1 MLIVP
6 GSQGLLGVKLSRL
19 TGFDLGYAQL
29 EKLPSGEKYVRISQF
44 DEEAIVVNSLAFNPD
59 EMIVESVLIAETL
72 REYGAKKVYA
82 VFPYMPYSRRRF
94 IKGEAFPARVLMK
107 FFSVFDRIYTV
118 DYHLEDLAV
127 SGVDTEVDAESAEEE
142 RVSIRNVTAMG
153 KLAEKA
159 RDLGLDAVVV
169 SPDEE
174 GMRWARRF
182 ARELDVE
189 CFYLNKIRVD
199 AENVVIASK
208 PPEVEGRDVFL
219 VDDMISAGSTVV
231 QAVRVLKKAGC
242 RNVYVFATHVLA
254 RTEALRKIYEVG
266 VEEIYGTDTV
276 PSPVSRVSVSDLI
289 ANVLREDF

>member
-19 TGFDLGYAQL
+19 TGFDLGYVQL
-29 EKLPSGEKYVRISQF
+29 EKLPSGEKYIRISQF
-44 DEEAIVVNSLAFNPD
+44 DERAIVVNSLAFNPD

-72 REYGAKKVYA
+72 KEYGTDRVYA

-94 IKGEAFPARVLMK
+94 IKGEAFPAKTLFR

-118 DYHLEDLAV
+118 DYHLEEMLEKIDK
-127 SGVDTEVDAESAEEE
+127 
-142 RVSIRNVTAMG
+142 IRNITAMR

-159 RDLGLDAVVV
+159 KELDTKDAVVV

-174 GMRWARRF
+174 GMRWATKF
-182 ARELDVE
+182 AKEIDAE

-199 AENVVIASK
+199 AENVVIASR
-208 PPEVEGRDVFL
+208 PPNIEGKDVFL
-219 VDDMISAGSTVV
+219 VDDLISAGSTVV
-231 QAVRVLKKAGC
+231 QAVRVLKRAGC
-242 RNVYVFATHVLA
+242 RRVYVFSTHVLA
-254 RTEALRKIYEVG
+254 KTEALRKIYEVG

-289 ANVLREDF
+289 AEVLKKDF

>member
-1 MLIVP
+1 
-6 GSQGLLGVKLSRL
+6 LLGVKLSRL
-19 TGFDLGYAQL
+19 TGFDLGYVQL

-44 DEEAIVVNSLAFNPD
+44 DEKAIVVNSLAFNPD
-59 EMIVESVLIAETL
+59 EMIVESILIAETL
-72 REYGAKKVYA
+72 KEYGVEEVYA
-82 VFPYMPYSRRRF
+82 VFPYMPYSRKRF
-94 IKGEAFPARVLMK
+94 IKGEAFPAKTLFK

-118 DYHLEDLAV
+118 DYHLEDRMDEIAG
-127 SGVDTEVDAESAEEE
+127 GVEVRNISA
-142 RVSIRNVTAMG
+142 MK

-159 RDLGLDAVVV
+159 KEIGVVKDAIVV

-174 GMRWARRF
+174 GLRWASRF
-182 ARELDVE
+182 AEELGAD

-199 AENVVIASK
+199 AENVVIASR
-208 PPEVEGRDVFL
+208 PPDVDGKDVFL

-242 RNVYVFATHVLA
+242 NRVYVFSTHVLA
-254 RTEALRKIYEVG
+254 KTDTLRKIYEVG

-289 ANVLREDF
+289 AEVLKEDFNYS